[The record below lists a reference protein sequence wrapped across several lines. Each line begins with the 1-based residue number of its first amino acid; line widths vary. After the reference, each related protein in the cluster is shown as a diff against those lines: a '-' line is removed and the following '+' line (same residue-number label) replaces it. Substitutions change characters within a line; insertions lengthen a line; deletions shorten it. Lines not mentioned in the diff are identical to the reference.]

1 MSAMS
6 QELCVEDI
14 IHEGLSDNVTTAFTL
29 DPLLGTQYW
38 ANGLFSLFVNVNHQ
52 PSH

>member
-1 MSAMS
+1 MSVVS

-14 IHEGLSDNVTTAFTL
+14 VHDGLSDNVTTFIV

-38 ANGLFSLFVNVNHQ
+38 ADDLPSLLR
-52 PSH
+52 